1 MCSKG
6 VQNVKSII
14 FGVILLVAT
23 PSLVYSNTLTYK
35 EGDASPEA
43 KEFVRPYGIK
53 SIIRGML
60 RKRQHSLPEILEP
73 YLPPRG
79 EEYYL
84 DPPKMLPKD
93 KVRLA

>member
-14 FGVILLVAT
+14 FGVILLAAT

-60 RKRQHSLPEILEP
+60 RKRQHSLPEIIEP
-73 YLPPRG
+73 YLPPRD

>member
-1 MCSKG
+1 M
-6 VQNVKSII
+6 KSII
-14 FGVILLVAT
+14 LGVILLVAT

-53 SIIRGML
+53 SIIRTML
-60 RKRQHSLPEILEP
+60 RKRQHSLPEIIEPLIEP

-84 DPPKMLPKD
+84 DPPKMLPED

>member
-1 MCSKG
+1 M
-6 VQNVKSII
+6 KSII

-35 EGDASPEA
+35 EGDASPE
-43 KEFVRPYGIK
+43 
-53 SIIRGML
+53 
-60 RKRQHSLPEILEP
+60 ILEP